1 MIQRLSFVNEQTKD
15 WTKTLKIVEETLR
28 RWKDG
33 YVIMRGSISQY
44 DQKFDY
50 HADKAGKEWLESR
63 GCGKVPF

>member
-1 MIQRLSFVNEQTKD
+1 
-15 WTKTLKIVEETLR
+15 
-28 RWKDG
+28 
-33 YVIMRGSISQY
+33 MRGSISQY